1 MKEKTKQMEQMEKLE
16 QDINKIYGELLSVID
31 YDIQHHHLSYEE
43 FYNIVK
49 FTAQMN
55 TTIRNLRMKIYDS
68 KL

>member
-1 MKEKTKQMEQMEKLE
+1 MKEKTKQIEQLE
-16 QDINKIYGELLSVID
+16 QDIIKIYGELLSVID
-31 YDIQHHHLSYEE
+31 YDLQHHHLSYEE

>member
-1 MKEKTKQMEQMEKLE
+1 MKEKTKQIEQLE

-31 YDIQHHHLSYEE
+31 YDLQHHHLSYEE

>member
-1 MKEKTKQMEQMEKLE
+1 MKEKTKQIEQLE

-31 YDIQHHHLSYEE
+31 YDLQHHHLSYEE

-55 TTIRNLRMKIYDS
+55 TIIRNLRMKIYDS

>member
-1 MKEKTKQMEQMEKLE
+1 MKEQTKQIEQLE

-31 YDIQHHHLSYEE
+31 YDLQHHHLSYEE

-55 TTIRNLRMKIYDS
+55 ATIRNLRMKIYDS

>member
-1 MKEKTKQMEQMEKLE
+1 MKEQTKQMEQLE

-31 YDIQHHHLSYEE
+31 YDLRHHHLSYEE